1 MLAINVSKFTTSL
14 YIAVEDKKEQMM
26 RMMMIMR
33 VVVKVGLKLTG
44 SKLIVGW
51 IELGGLAPQFEFTS
65 SLEIGLQA

>member
-1 MLAINVSKFTTSL
+1 
-14 YIAVEDKKEQMM
+14 
-26 RMMMIMR
+26 MIVR